1 MATSVHIPP
10 PLLKALDKKAKKL
23 RVSRNSLI
31 VKAIERDLGVA
42 GPTDANGWP
51 VGFFEALAAG
61 AADREAMAEFDES
74 MRVVISSRRSKK
86 PLDL

>member
-31 VKAIERDLGVA
+31 VKAIEKDLGTTA
-42 GPTDANGWP
+42 PIDDNGWP
-51 VGFFEALAAG
+51 VGFFDAIRRGVDDEAA
-61 AADREAMAEFDES
+61 AEFKES
-74 MRVVISSRRSKK
+74 MTAVVALRRSKK
-86 PLDL
+86 PIDF